1 MKLKRI
7 VAALV
12 ALTLGA
18 PAVAS
23 AAAPKEPASKF
34 YIFDAQAFE
43 GTARGP
49 GLDILDAHRK
59 VEFGRLLELK
69 KDLVPGIFKNRRD
82 SVFK

>member
-1 MKLKRI
+1 MKLKRT
-7 VAALV
+7 VTALV
-12 ALTLGA
+12 ILSLGA

-23 AAAPKEPASKF
+23 AAAPKEPTSKF

-49 GLDILDAHRK
+49 GLDIMAGHREA
-59 VEFGRLLELK
+59 EFGRLLELK
-69 KDLVPGIFKNRRD
+69 KDLVPGIFQSRRD